1 MTPDHNHHSSGYDN
15 GGATLYL
22 NKAEARMR
30 ESDNESPI
38 HNLYNMALVEDT
50 GFRRGVSTNSHLLA
64 TASKPRCLSLKTAG
78 ANPYR
83 DDRRD
88 DGRACTGSGGNSSCS
103 SQEGQDSPQRKSPLV
118 QFASTGSYLE
128 PYSPVS
134 TIKRPGQ
141 GKKTGKPPRKA

>member
-38 HNLYNMALVEDT
+38 HNLCNMALVEDT

-64 TASKPRCLSLKTAG
+64 TASKPRCLSVKTAG

-83 DDRRD
+83 NDRRD
-88 DGRACTGSGGNSSCS
+88 TGSGGNSSCS
-103 SQEGQDSPQRKSPLV
+103 SREGQDSPQRKSPLV

-134 TIKRPGQ
+134 TMKRPGQ
-141 GKKTGKPPRKA
+141 GKKTAGSPSDKPPPG